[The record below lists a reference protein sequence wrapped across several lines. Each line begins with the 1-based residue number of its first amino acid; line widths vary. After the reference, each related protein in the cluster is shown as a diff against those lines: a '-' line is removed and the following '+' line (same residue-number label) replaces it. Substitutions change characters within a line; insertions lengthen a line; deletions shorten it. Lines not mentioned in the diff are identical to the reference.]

1 MFKNAIS
8 VSRGD
13 ENGRNIHP
21 MEARVKLRDVIEAI
35 DLSNESWQSYLN
47 PDTGEIVTIT
57 DEERDLVEGDAD
69 AGVLPR

>member
-1 MFKNAIS
+1 
-8 VSRGD
+8 
-13 ENGRNIHP
+13 